1 MAAIEKGSVCILK
14 MGRRK
19 GEEAVV
25 TKVVTD
31 NFALVRLKSGKE
43 RKVSVGHLEP
53 TGKKE

>member
-31 NFALVRLKSGKE
+31 TFALVRLKSGKE